1 MPGTNAET
9 GKELTGLA
17 HLRQSV
23 RDILTTP
30 IGTRVMRREYGSR
43 LMELV
48 DAPLTPATLTEIYA
62 AAAEALGRWEPRLRV
77 ERIRASAAGGGNSA
91 AGGGNPAGLG
101 SLDGGIAKGKV
112 LIDLDGVYLPDGENV
127 RIEGLLI

>member
-9 GKELTGLA
+9 GKELTGPA

-30 IGTRVMRREYGSR
+30 IGTRVMRRDYGSR
-43 LMELV
+43 LV
-48 DAPLTPATLTEIYA
+48 DAPLTPATLAEIDA

-77 ERIRASAAGGGNSA
+77 ERIRATAAQ
-91 AGGGNPAGLG
+91 G
-101 SLDGGIAKGKV
+101 SLDGGKV

>member
-30 IGTRVMRREYGSR
+30 IGTRVMRRDYGSR

-48 DAPLTPATLTEIYA
+48 DSPLTPATLTDIYA
-62 AAAEALGRWEPRLRV
+62 AANEALARWEPRLRV
-77 ERIRASAAGGGNSA
+77 ERIKVSAADEGKTPAPGSA
-91 AGGGNPAGLG
+91 ASGQ
-101 SLDGGIAKGKV
+101 V
-112 LIDLDGVYLPDGENV
+112 LIDLAGVYLPTGPFSSQPV
-127 RIEGLLI
+127 RLEGIVVSG